1 MVSDKSVDD
10 QTLLAAIGAGFV
22 LGASAIVLAA
32 APLAGLV
39 TGNGWASSTKSLP
52 ETIILTVSHGP
63 AAVYDPAPP
72 TWAFWLVV
80 ALLLVLLIVAV
91 AFLLRAFGRRKPHL
105 GGARWGGKKTELEM
119 AVPEKP
125 QERPDRITA
134 GRGQHTKK
142 IVAVIERSGSAIAFG
157 PPGSAKT
164 TGLLLGNAAEWQG
177 PCVLT
182 TTKAADLEA
191 IYNSRR
197 ALGPVWV
204 IAPAGLP
211 GGRATA
217 HWSPVDYARDA
228 DSAERMAEWM
238 ADAAQK
244 HYDPRAEPWI
254 AQARAILAGLLLAAH
269 ISKGG
274 IRAFREWLALGKD
287 AVDHVRA
294 ILEPDYPEVAMD
306 YAQPWLKLHEDGAG
320 SVQFT
325 LNVVAAVYRNKDVRV
340 VAERT
345 DFSPEQLLD
354 ENGTVCLVA
363 SPSNAE
369 RYGPLFTS
377 IIASIIHAAEDR
389 FEKTGKPLEKALGC
403 FIDEAGNALRY
414 PKLPTTLTTGRGI
427 GIAMLTIWH
436 DLAQLA
442 SRVGQDGARTV
453 ISASTLRMLLPG
465 LADDNTLRYF
475 NYIFSKEQTERPT
488 HSTGPSGSSTSTGIV
503 ETDLL
508 PVDKLREIPTFT
520 AIVQYFNLP
529 PIRANMRL
537 TWRDE
542 DLRAWLA
549 RPLPP
554 VSLDKA
560 AAPALEAH
568 HG

>member
-1 MVSDKSVDD
+1 MADSKGVDD
-10 QTLLAAIGAGFV
+10 NTLLAAIGAGV
-22 LGASAIVLAA
+22 VIGTSAILLAA
-32 APLAGLV
+32 APLAGLM
-39 TGNGWASSTKSLP
+39 TGRGWASPTRSVP
-52 ETIILTVSHGP
+52 ETILLTISRGP
-63 AAVYDPAPP
+63 GAAYDPAPP
-72 TWAFWLVV
+72 TWAFW
-80 ALLLVLLIVAV
+80 IVAV
-91 AFLLRAFGRRKPHL
+91 LLLILLISAVAVVLRAFGGRKPPA
-105 GGARWGGKKTELEM
+105 GGARWGGRKTELEM
-119 AVPEKP
+119 AVPENP

-134 GRGQHTKK
+134 GRGQHTNK

-197 ALGPVWV
+197 TLGPVWV

-211 GGRATA
+211 GGRTTA
-217 HWSPVDYARDA
+217 HWSPVDYACDA

-238 ADAAQK
+238 ADAAQQ
-244 HYDPRAEPWI
+244 HYDPRSEPWI
-254 AQARAILAGLLLAAH
+254 AQARAILAGLLLAAN

-274 IRAFREWLALGKD
+274 IRAFREWLALGRD

-325 LNVVAAVYRNKDVRV
+325 LNVVAAVYRNRDVRV

-363 SPSNAE
+363 SPSNAA

-389 FEKTGKPLEKALGC
+389 FEKTGKPLAKALGC
-403 FIDEAGNALRY
+403 FIDEAGNVLRY
-414 PKLPTTLTTGRGI
+414 P
-427 GIAMLTIWH
+427 
-436 DLAQLA
+436 
-442 SRVGQDGARTV
+442 SC
-453 ISASTLRMLLPG
+453 
-465 LADDNTLRYF
+465 
-475 NYIFSKEQTERPT
+475 
-488 HSTGPSGSSTSTGIV
+488 
-503 ETDLL
+503 
-508 PVDKLREIPTFT
+508 
-520 AIVQYFNLP
+520 
-529 PIRANMRL
+529 
-537 TWRDE
+537 
-542 DLRAWLA
+542 
-549 RPLPP
+549 
-554 VSLDKA
+554 
-560 AAPALEAH
+560 
-568 HG
+568 

>member
-1 MVSDKSVDD
+1 
-10 QTLLAAIGAGFV
+10 
-22 LGASAIVLAA
+22 
-32 APLAGLV
+32 
-39 TGNGWASSTKSLP
+39 
-52 ETIILTVSHGP
+52 
-63 AAVYDPAPP
+63 
-72 TWAFWLVV
+72 
-80 ALLLVLLIVAV
+80 
-91 AFLLRAFGRRKPHL
+91 
-105 GGARWGGKKTELEM
+105 
-119 AVPEKP
+119 
-125 QERPDRITA
+125 
-134 GRGQHTKK
+134 
-142 IVAVIERSGSAIAFG
+142 
-157 PPGSAKT
+157 
-164 TGLLLGNAAEWQG
+164 
-177 PCVLT
+177 

-354 ENGTVCLVA
+354 ENGTV
-363 SPSNAE
+363 
-369 RYGPLFTS
+369 
-377 IIASIIHAAEDR
+377 
-389 FEKTGKPLEKALGC
+389 
-403 FIDEAGNALRY
+403 
-414 PKLPTTLTTGRGI
+414 
-427 GIAMLTIWH
+427 
-436 DLAQLA
+436 
-442 SRVGQDGARTV
+442 
-453 ISASTLRMLLPG
+453 
-465 LADDNTLRYF
+465 
-475 NYIFSKEQTERPT
+475 
-488 HSTGPSGSSTSTGIV
+488 
-503 ETDLL
+503 
-508 PVDKLREIPTFT
+508 
-520 AIVQYFNLP
+520 
-529 PIRANMRL
+529 
-537 TWRDE
+537 
-542 DLRAWLA
+542 
-549 RPLPP
+549 
-554 VSLDKA
+554 
-560 AAPALEAH
+560 
-568 HG
+568 